1 MVFCQVREYNIGV
14 TKGVKFLNKCNLLLC
29 KSRSVNVSPVSCLC
43 LAICSLQYYA
53 LLRRILVYSATVA
66 YVSPLDLPQFL
77 LFLAALSNVDRDL
90 IRKLLLPMSLDG
102 LQELMTQS
110 KKLICR
116 RQLSLSCSLIAVC
129 RREPWK
135 VKCVV
140 IVFSADDSFV

>member
-1 MVFCQVREYNIGV
+1 MREYDICV

-53 LLRRILVYSATVA
+53 LLQRIVVDSATVA

-77 LFLAALSNVDRDL
+77 LFLAALSKVDWDL
-90 IRKLLLPMSLDG
+90 IGKLLLPLPLDG
-102 LQELMTQS
+102 LQDLITQS

-116 RQLSLSCSLIAVC
+116 LQLNLSSSLIAVC

-140 IVFSADDSFV
+140 IKFCADDSFV